1 MVHRCCTPRAA
12 GSMGWVRARLAAAL
26 LAVAAAAAVGATAT
40 TEVRLAVL
48 LLIRD
53 EASLVRDHLP
63 LWLPLAYCAVAA
75 VDERTVDDS
84 AAAFMEATDGA
95 PSLVAAEAAG
105 KLRPAVLRRFAYHF
119 SFEGLGP
126 ARTGLLREAAS
137 RFPEATHAL
146 FVDPDWRPVRATAG
160 ALRSAA
166 ATGKTALAFRV
177 RDRNGRTERLLDWCF
192 AMDGGAYVKYR
203 WHEEL
208 VHPAYDAA
216 LLDWDVDEVAGAD
229 RGRKRER
236 NSQLW
241 RLISRPVSTRFG

>member
-1 MVHRCCTPRAA
+1 
-12 GSMGWVRARLAAAL
+12 MGWVRPRLAAAL
-26 LAVAAAAAVGATAT
+26 LAAVAAAAAGATAA

-95 PSLVAAEAAG
+95 PSLVAAAAAG

-119 SFEGLGP
+119 AFEGLGP
-126 ARTGLLREAAS
+126 ARTSLLREAAS

-146 FVDPDWRPVRATAG
+146 FVDPDWRPRRATAG
-160 ALRSAA
+160 ALESAA
-166 ATGKTALAFRV
+166 ATGKTVLAFRV

-192 AMDGGAYVKYR
+192 AMDPRAYVTYR

-216 LLDWDVDEVAGAD
+216 LLDWDVEEVAGAD
-229 RGRKRER
+229 QGRKRER
-236 NSQLW
+236 NFQ
-241 RLISRPVSTRFG
+241 RLLSRPFSTRFG

>member
-1 MVHRCCTPRAA
+1 
-12 GSMGWVRARLAAAL
+12 MGWVRAQLAAL
-26 LAVAAAAAVGATAT
+26 LAAVAAAAAGATAA

-119 SFEGLGP
+119 SFEGLG
-126 ARTGLLREAAS
+126 
-137 RFPEATHAL
+137 
-146 FVDPDWRPVRATAG
+146 
-160 ALRSAA
+160 
-166 ATGKTALAFRV
+166 
-177 RDRNGRTERLLDWCF
+177 
-192 AMDGGAYVKYR
+192 
-203 WHEEL
+203 
-208 VHPAYDAA
+208 
-216 LLDWDVDEVAGAD
+216 
-229 RGRKRER
+229 
-236 NSQLW
+236 
-241 RLISRPVSTRFG
+241 